1 MIEEQEVLFKL
12 NTKFKVEEVGYDY
25 NPLEPWEPIRR
36 IKHMENKSLL
46 EKRLIELKKQE
57 KLYYNLLK
65 NFSFKTEWEA
75 QKYIEKNKTSFD
87 ELKEIKEEIKE
98 LELQLMTPKEK
109 QEYLEYQKKL
119 KDKYSN
125 D

>member
-1 MIEEQEVLFKL
+1 
-12 NTKFKVEEVGYDY
+12 
-25 NPLEPWEPIRR
+25 
-36 IKHMENKSLL
+36 MENKSLL

-57 KLYYNLLK
+57 KLYYDLLK

-98 LELQLMTPKEK
+98 LEHQLMTPKEK
-109 QEYLEYQKKL
+109 QEYLEYQKEL